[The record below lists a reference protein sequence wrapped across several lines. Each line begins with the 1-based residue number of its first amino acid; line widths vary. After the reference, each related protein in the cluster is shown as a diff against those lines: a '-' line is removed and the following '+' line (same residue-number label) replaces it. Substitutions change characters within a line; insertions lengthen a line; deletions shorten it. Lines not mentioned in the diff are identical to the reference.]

1 MENKLFEIENLKCDF
16 DILQNKISD
25 LVESNFYVLE
35 DYFEDEQLEDMKAV
49 ERFGLSYRELRV
61 KANQSQELLLLYKN
75 EMAKLLLELDEE
87 IDKLKAG
94 DTNA

>member
-1 MENKLFEIENLKCDF
+1 MKNKLFEIENLKCDF

-61 KANQSQELLLLYKN
+61 KSNQSQELLLLYKN
-75 EMAKLLLELDEE
+75 EMARLLLELDEE
-87 IDKLKAG
+87 IGKLKAG

>member
-1 MENKLFEIENLKCDF
+1 MGNKLFEIENLKCDF
-16 DILQNKISD
+16 DFLQNKISD

-49 ERFGLSYRELRV
+49 ERFGFSYRELRI
-61 KANQSQELLLLYKN
+61 KTNQSQELLLLYKN